1 MVEQLPVRLVREDGD
16 TIELLAHK
24 VEFVVDR
31 TSSAITTPF
40 TDGAKFGIE
49 LNMAAVMLELEGTFV
64 DDKGQEKSEFA
75 TATMDFGCDTPFPS
89 PGGNGQSPSDVIGDL
104 LATGNSNR
112 SSGAAYA
119 QFGNIGPTLPTMPP
133 TTQDQAH
140 TVYLSALH
148 GKYFDLP
155 VGYWYKT
162 DEPVGSRH
170 IRFVF
175 DSRRSGSVQEPYAY
189 VNRFRTTNLLVDSYN
204 SSTRT
209 ITVTGGDPREWF
221 EDTDAQ
227 NRAFTITGNGSSANL
242 CGAVKSVTS
251 STITLHDDAVTT
263 PTNGHA
269 VKILAASHLPYSSI
283 LNDTMP
289 VVAIPIKHMFDQTA
303 PAFKNGAARDI
314 GGATSPSEVL
324 THIVSN
330 ALTSTSPTSVG
341 GMCSRDVDALG
352 GKEVGDVYSTVISTG
367 TNLLQTFIT
376 ITQKTDV
383 EFGAL
388 EGTIQD
394 NIPYAVDFESTGFTG
409 GRAGKKVKSAG
420 DKAQD
425 LLGIVANSQNFQPN
439 SATPSE
445 LSQAAVEFVEGLRSY
460 EVSDKGDYILGIQ
473 IPYDS
478 SATAATELK
487 EQRNFFITHG
497 KNMPT
502 SAKLASSNVYPS
514 SDTFS
519 PVHNGARTKG
529 IKAIITDLQLEHQ
542 AQSNVYNF
550 RLQMIASDF
559 IL

>member
-49 LNMAAVMLELEGTFV
+49 FNIAAVVLELEGTFV

-75 TATMDFGCDTPFPS
+75 TATMDFGSDAPFPRPS
-89 PGGNGQSPSDVIGDL
+89 GNGQSPSDVL
-104 LATGNSNR
+104 TNLQNAANNKS
-112 SSGAAYA
+112 AAYA
-119 QFGNIGPTLPTMPP
+119 TFGHIGPTLPTMPP
-133 TTQDQAH
+133 TTQDQSH

-189 VNRFRTTNLLVDSYN
+189 INRFRTTNLLVDSYN

-242 CGAVKSVTS
+242 FGAVKNVTS
-251 STITLHDDAVTT
+251 STITLHNDAATT

-269 VKILAASHLPYSSI
+269 VKILAATHVPYSSI

-289 VVAIPIKHMFDQTA
+289 VVVIPIKHIFDQTA
-303 PAFKNGAARDI
+303 PAFKNGAARSI
-314 GGATSPSEVL
+314 GGATSPAEIL
-324 THIVSN
+324 AHIVSS

-352 GKEVGDVYSTVISTG
+352 GKEVGDVYSTVVSTG
-367 TNLLQTFIT
+367 VNLLQTFIT

-383 EFGAL
+383 ELGAL
-388 EGTIQD
+388 EGTVQD
-394 NIPYAVDFESTGFTG
+394 NIPYAIDFESTGFTG

-439 SATPSE
+439 THRPGQISTAFVN
-445 LSQAAVEFVEGLRSY
+445 AVENLRSY
-460 EVSDKGDYILGIQ
+460 EASDKGDYILGVQ

-478 SATAATELK
+478 SVTTSSEMK
-487 EQRNFFITHG
+487 EQRNFFITYDRS
-497 KNMPT
+497 T
-502 SAKLASSNVYPS
+502 STGSKLSSSNPYPA

-519 PVHNGARTKG
+519 PLVNGARAKG

>member
-1 MVEQLPVRLVREDGD
+1 MANQLPVRLVREDGD
-16 TIELLAHK
+16 TIDLYAHK
-24 VEFVVDR
+24 VEFTVDR
-31 TSSAITTPF
+31 RSSAITTQF

-49 LNMAAVMLELEGTFV
+49 PNMAEVVVEMEGTFA

-75 TATMDFGCDTPFPS
+75 TATMDFGNELPFADP
-89 PGGNGQSPSDVIGDL
+89 PGNGQSNLFPPS
-104 LATGNSNR
+104 
-112 SSGAAYA
+112 SSGG
-119 QFGNIGPTLPTMPP
+119 QGFSGFFNFGGVGHTLPTFPP
-133 TTQDQAH
+133 NTPDNDHVA
-140 TVYLSALH
+140 YLNALH
-148 GKYFDLP
+148 GKYFDMP

-189 VNRFRTTNLLVDSYN
+189 INRFRTTNLRVASYS

-209 ITVTGGDPREWF
+209 ISVTGGDPREWF
-221 EDTDAQ
+221 ETTLAQ
-227 NRAFTITGNGSSANL
+227 ATSFSITGNGSAANL
-242 CGAVKSVTS
+242 FGAVKSVTS
-251 STITLHDDAVTT
+251 SSITLWNDSITT
-263 PTNGHA
+263 PIAGHA
-269 VKILAASHLPYSSI
+269 VKILKAPHLTYYSI
-283 LNDTMP
+283 LNDNLP
-289 VVAIPIKHMFDQTA
+289 VVAIPVKHIFDQTA

-314 GGATSPSEVL
+314 GGGTGPAEVL

-330 ALTSTSPTSVG
+330 ALTSMSPATVG

-352 GKEVGDVYSTVISTG
+352 GRDVGDVYETVVSTG
-367 TNLLQTFIT
+367 TGGGQTFIT
-376 ITQKTDV
+376 IKQKTDV
-383 EFGAL
+383 AFGAL
-388 EGTIQD
+388 EGVMRDTI
-394 NIPYAVDFESTGFTG
+394 PLAVSFESTGFIG

-439 SATPSE
+439 SD
-445 LSQAAVEFVEGLRSY
+445 LSSPLVKEFIEGLRGYS
-460 EVSDKGDYILGIQ
+460 ESNKGDYILGVQ

-478 SATAATELK
+478 SVTSVSEAF

-497 KNMPT
+497 KNLST
-502 SAKLASSNVYPS
+502 SYKLATANTYPA
-514 SDTFS
+514 SDAFS
-519 PVHNGARTKG
+519 PTHNGARTKG

>member
-1 MVEQLPVRLVREDGD
+1 MVTQLPVRLVREDGD

-75 TATMDFGCDTPFPS
+75 TATMDFGTELPFADP
-89 PGGNGQSPSDVIGDL
+89 PGNGQPDIFPPPSGGRGAFGFFNFGGIG
-104 LATGNSNR
+104 
-112 SSGAAYA
+112 
-119 QFGNIGPTLPTMPP
+119 FTLPTMPP
-133 TTQDQAH
+133 TTPSSGH
-140 TVYLSALH
+140 TAYLNQLH
-148 GKYFDLP
+148 GKYFDMP

-175 DSRRSGSVQEPYAY
+175 DAKRSGSVQEPYAY
-189 VNRFRTTNLLVDSYN
+189 INRFRTTNLIVSSYN

-209 ITVTGGDPREWF
+209 INVTGGDPREWF
-221 EDTDAQ
+221 EVTGVQ
-227 NRAFTITGNGSSANL
+227 STSFSITGNGSSANL
-242 CGAVKSVTS
+242 FGAVKSVTS
-251 STITLHDDAVTT
+251 SSITLWNDSTTT
-263 PTNGHA
+263 PTAGHA
-269 VKILAASHLPYSSI
+269 VKILAATHVPYSSI
-283 LNDTMP
+283 LNDTLP
-289 VVAIPIKHMFDQTA
+289 VVVIPIKHMFDQTA
-303 PAFKNGAARDI
+303 PAFENGAARDI
-314 GGATSPSEVL
+314 GGATSPAEL
-324 THIVSN
+324 LAHIVTN
-330 ALTSTSPTSVG
+330 AFNSTSPTNVG
-341 GMCSRDVDALG
+341 GLCSRDVDATG
-352 GKEVGDVYSTVISTG
+352 GTDVGDVYSAVTSAGVG
-367 TNLLQTFIT
+367 GDQTFIT

-388 EGTIQD
+388 EGTVQTS
-394 NIPYAVDFESTGFTG
+394 IPSAVSFESTGFTG

-439 SATPSE
+439 AGTPSA
-445 LSQAAVEFVEGLRSY
+445 LSGFAEAVQNLRSY
-460 EVSDKGDYILGIQ
+460 EASDKGDYILGIQ

-478 SATAATELK
+478 SATSASEIK

-497 KNMPT
+497 KST
-502 SAKLASSNVYPS
+502 STASKLSSSNPYPA
-514 SDTFS
+514 SDAFS
-519 PVHNGARTKG
+519 PTVSGARSKG

>member
-75 TATMDFGCDTPFPS
+75 TATMDFGTEVPFPN
-89 PGGNGQSPSDVIGDL
+89 PPGNGQPNIFPPSTGGKSAFALFGSIG
-104 LATGNSNR
+104 
-112 SSGAAYA
+112 
-119 QFGNIGPTLPTMPP
+119 FTLPSMPP
-133 TTQDQAH
+133 TTPSNAH
-140 TVYLSALH
+140 TVYLNQLH
-148 GKYFDLP
+148 GRYFDMP

-170 IRFVF
+170 IRFMF
-175 DSRRSGSVQEPYAY
+175 DSKRSGSVQEPYAY
-189 VNRFRTTNLLVDSYN
+189 INRFRTTNLLVDSYN

-221 EDTDAQ
+221 ESTGVGATSF
-227 NRAFTITGNGSSANL
+227 RITGNGSSANL
-242 CGAVKSVTS
+242 FGAVKSVTS
-251 STITLHDDAVTT
+251 NTITLFNDSATT
-263 PTNGHA
+263 PVNGHA
-269 VKILAASHLPYSSI
+269 VKILAATHVPYSSI
-283 LNDTMP
+283 FNDTLP

-303 PAFKNGAARDI
+303 PAFENGAARSI
-314 GGATSPSEVL
+314 GTASNPGEVL
-324 THIVSN
+324 AHIVMN
-330 ALTSTSPTSVG
+330 AFNSTSPTNVG
-341 GMCSRDVDALG
+341 GLCNRDVDAAG
-352 GKEVGDVYSTVISTG
+352 GKEVGDVYSAVTSTG
-367 TNLLQTFIT
+367 VGGDQTFLT

-383 EFGAL
+383 ELGAL

-394 NIPYAVDFESTGFTG
+394 NIPYAVSFESTGFTG

-425 LLGIVANSQNFQPN
+425 LLGIVANIQNFQPH
-439 SATPSE
+439 T
-445 LSQAAVEFVEGLRSY
+445 QAPGEISTTLVNAVENLRSY
-460 EVSDKGDYILGIQ
+460 EASDKGDYILGIQ

-478 SATAATELK
+478 SATSASEIK

-497 KNMPT
+497 KSKT
-502 SAKLASSNVYPS
+502 TGSKLSSSNPYPA
-514 SDTFS
+514 SDAFNSTQ
-519 PVHNGARTKG
+519 NGARTKG

>member
-40 TDGAKFGIE
+40 TDGAKFGID

-75 TATMDFGCDTPFPS
+75 TATMDFGTEVPFANP
-89 PGGNGQSPSDVIGDL
+89 PGNGHTNLFPP
-104 LATGNSNR
+104 
-112 SSGAAYA
+112 SSGTESGFARFAD
-119 QFGNIGPTLPTMPP
+119 IGFTLPTMPP
-133 TTQDQAH
+133 TTPSNAH
-140 TVYLSALH
+140 FAYLNNLH

-170 IRFVF
+170 VRFVF

-189 VNRFRTTNLLVDSYN
+189 VNRFRTTNLVVDSYN

-221 EDTDAQ
+221 ETTGAQ
-227 NRAFTITGNGSSANL
+227 SNSFTITGNGSAANL
-242 CGAVKSVTS
+242 FGAVSSVTS
-251 STITLHDDAVTT
+251 NTITLFNDSVTT

-269 VKILAASHLPYSSI
+269 VKILAATHVPYSSI

-289 VVAIPIKHMFDQTA
+289 VVVIPINHMFDQAA
-303 PAFKNGAARDI
+303 PAFQNGAARSI
-314 GGATSPSEVL
+314 GTATNPGEIL
-324 THIVSN
+324 THIVTN
-330 ALTSTSPTSVG
+330 AFNSSSPTNVG
-341 GMCSRDVDALG
+341 GMCSRSVDATG
-352 GKEVGDVYSTVISTG
+352 GKEVGDVYSAVTSVG
-367 TNLLQTFIT
+367 VGGGQTFIT

-394 NIPYAVDFESTGFTG
+394 NIPYAISFESTGFTG

-439 SATPSE
+439 SSTPSE
-445 LSQAAVEFVEGLRSY
+445 FSEAVMTAVENVRSY
-460 EVSDKGDYILGIQ
+460 EASDKGDYILGIQ

-478 SATAATELK
+478 SATSSSEMK
-487 EQRNFFITHG
+487 EQRNFFITHS
-497 KNMPT
+497 KNKST
-502 SAKLASSNVYPS
+502 DSKLSSSNPYPASDAFS
-514 SDTFS
+514 STQ
-519 PVHNGARTKG
+519 NGARAKG